1 MRKSRSSRQQQHKTS
16 RSTRCSWAGA
26 RPPRYGL
33 VGDQAAWR
41 TVLAFSVP
49 PGRLREH
56 VVGAAVCYGRLAEPQ
71 PPCALA
77 HSGNAAERLRW
88 TQAGVCDGA
97 PEAWRVAPP
106 EH

>member
-1 MRKSRSSRQQQHKTS
+1 MVG
-16 RSTRCSWAGA
+16 AGA

-49 PGRLREH
+49 TGRLREH
-56 VVGAAVCYGRLAEPQ
+56 VVGDEVCYGRLAEPQ

-88 TQAGVCDGA
+88 TQAGLCDGA

-106 EH
+106 ERAQEKAVGRPSQIDS